1 MPAAGNTA
9 VTSAIS
15 TRPPTT
21 AGSTTTSAT
30 TPAAKLDVAAV
41 FNGDTIVL
49 SGSVANTGERDD
61 LLTAARVALDNDATK
76 VVNRMTVV
84 DKLKDA
90 TDKVNDPIA
99 GKMATLLSTMPK
111 NLVSGEV
118 GFHQRLYLRGVYAT
132 GAGQRSAAGDANLA
146 GVAGADV
153 QLTERPKPTTAQVTS
168 VVDQLNALFL
178 AESIQFE
185 QSQALIVKASEPVL
199 DEAAAKLRQF
209 DLTGITINVDGYTD
223 SDGTT
228 SSNLRLSQQRA
239 DAVRAALIERDV
251 PRASLKAIGHG
262 EANPIAPNDTAEN
275 KAKNRRVVF
284 SVSST

>member
-1 MPAAGNTA
+1 MKGHVAPG
-9 VTSAIS
+9 
-15 TRPPTT
+15 
-21 AGSTTTSAT
+21 AT
-30 TPAAKLDVAAV
+30 VAEVRAQ
-41 FNGDTIVL
+41 DAQLVL
-49 SGSVANTGERDD
+49 
-61 LLTAARVALDNDATK
+61 
-76 VVNRMTVV
+76 
-84 DKLKDA
+84 
-90 TDKVNDPIA
+90 
-99 GKMATLLSTMPK
+99 
-111 NLVSGEV
+111 
-118 GFHQRLYLRGVYAT
+118 AT
-132 GAGQRSAAGDANLA
+132 GPGIRLSRCLRCDGW
-146 GVAGADV
+146 VRGAD
-153 QLTERPKPTTAQVTS
+153 PTTAQVTS